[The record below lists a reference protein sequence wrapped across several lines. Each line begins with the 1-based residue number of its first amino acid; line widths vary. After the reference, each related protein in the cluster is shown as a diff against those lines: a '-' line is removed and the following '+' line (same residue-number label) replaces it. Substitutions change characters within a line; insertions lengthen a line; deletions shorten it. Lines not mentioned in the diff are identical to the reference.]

1 MADSQPAPAW
11 PFQVSIP
18 ATDFDAGAQ
27 LDLAVIGDACRWDRA
42 AIARTLVA
50 AGVRDDDAH
59 ELAHYAA
66 EAHRG
71 LGMAAADALPLH
83 LRARLI

>member
-1 MADSQPAPAW
+1 MSDQQPRPTW
-11 PFQVSIP
+11 PFQVAIP
-18 ATDFDAGAQ
+18 PTEFDAGAQ
-27 LDLAVIGDACRWDRA
+27 LDLAHIGDACRWDRG

-50 AGVRDDDAH
+50 AGIRDDDAH